1 MPTQTGGSLDAR
13 ERRICARHQ
22 VKSLA
27 YLDIGADNGGIVLNL
42 SEGGVAVHAVSVLP
56 PDPLIDLRLQL
67 PRSSKRLETK
77 GKVAWTSST
86 KKEAG
91 IEFIGLTDEV
101 RLEIREWLALENL
114 EPVYLERGPAAEPTT
129 RRPVRK
135 DKWTNLVSEWT
146 SVPKGIERVTDDQT
160 VSTRP
165 VTVAESVPREEMVT
179 PATGPNAAA
188 ASEEPVASTQPRDYG
203 VAGSLIADEREPSAE
218 SNSITTSDLIDSA
231 FSPNPG
237 VIGNLEHRKSDAE
250 LSLPSDKLLN
260 SPVHPIS
267 IISSRGNKT
276 DNSKGSRNLREAG
289 SDAAN
294 GDDFLKKARA
304 LFGPQDLHEIS
315 AEVNNSASSL
325 KSVETAPAELSSA
338 KGSTQEH
345 GRPTPMSDLIAS
357 STSSVEPLT
366 SNALHTVAALTL
378 DPAVPRGEE
387 APHQPAA
394 LPTARNLNARS
405 LLTMLALCLSLSVV
419 CIGLGIVVGRTFG
432 THSQNAVASRK
443 DVAEQPAKI
452 AASQAPIAPISN
464 QTTRVAPR
472 AKGPNQSHNQASARD
487 QRPPAEATFPRK
499 ASAVG
504 PNETSSASS
513 PGGTND
519 TTGNATQ
526 PQAAASGGGVSLA
539 PTANVSSTGAPTA
552 PAPAPSP
559 TPSAPEFHVT
569 PAAEP
574 KAAPHT
580 QPPPSDRLLPAY
592 LIYRV
597 EPIYPRTAL
606 GIEGTVKIHATVGR
620 DGIVKNLKIVSGPPP
635 LSAAALD
642 AAQFWRYIPALRN
655 GEPVET
661 EADISI
667 EFHRPR

>member
-1 MPTQTGGSLDAR
+1 
-13 ERRICARHQ
+13 

-27 YLDIGADNGGIVLNL
+27 YLDIGADNGGIVLNI

-91 IEFIGLTDEV
+91 VEFIGLTDEV

-114 EPVYLERGPAAEPTT
+114 EPVYLESAPAEPPT
-129 RRPVRK
+129 RPPVRK

-146 SVPKGIERVTDDQT
+146 SVPKGIERVTADRT

-179 PATGPNAAA
+179 PAAGPNAAP
-188 ASEEPVASTQPRDYG
+188 ASERSVATTQARDYG

-218 SNSITTSDLIDSA
+218 SNSIATPDLIDSV

-237 VIGNLEHRKSDAE
+237 VGGDLEHRKSDAE

-260 SPVHPIS
+260 SPPHPIS
-267 IISSRGNKT
+267 IIPSRGNKA

-289 SDAAN
+289 SNAAN

-304 LFGPQDLHEIS
+304 LFEPQNLHEL
-315 AEVNNSASSL
+315 APEVNDSASSL
-325 KSVETAPAELSSA
+325 ESVETAPAELSSA
-338 KGSTQEH
+338 NGSAQEH
-345 GRPTPMSDLIAS
+345 GPAPMSDLIAA
-357 STSSVEPLT
+357 STASIEPVISDVLRPVT
-366 SNALHTVAALTL
+366 SLSLEP
-378 DPAVPRGEE
+378 D
-387 APHQPAA
+387 APHRKETKHSSDI
-394 LPTARNLNARS
+394 LPSARNPDLRS
-405 LLTMLALCLSLSVV
+405 LLTILALCLLLSVV
-419 CIGLGIVVGRTFG
+419 CLALGLVVGRSLG
-432 THSQNAVASRK
+432 THSPNSVASRN
-443 DVAEQPAKI
+443 DVSEQPAQI
-452 AASQAPIAPISN
+452 AASQGQTSPSSN
-464 QTTRVAPR
+464 QTTLAP
-472 AKGPNQSHNQASARD
+472 AMSHGPNQSHNQALVHD
-487 QRPPAEATFPRK
+487 QLSPVEATSHRK
-499 ASAVG
+499 PS
-504 PNETSSASS
+504 PLRPSQTSSASS
-513 PGGTND
+513 AGGTND
-519 TTGNATQ
+519 PAGNATQ
-526 PQAAASGGGVSLA
+526 PQAPVSGGASA
-539 PTANVSSTGAPTA
+539 SPTVNVSSSGAPTA

-569 PAAEP
+569 PAPEP
-574 KAAPHT
+574 KAVPHS
-580 QPPPSDRLLPAY
+580 QPPPSDRLVPAY

-620 DGIVKNLKIVSGPPP
+620 DGMVKNLKVVSGPPP

-642 AAQFWRYIPALRN
+642 AAQYWRYIPALRN